1 MSDGSEDQDL
11 ADADLS
17 DEGGNFSVLTEEQRT
32 EREDIVK
39 ALGQRCNALMRYDGK
54 DPALVASALLWCGIS
69 MYAEGAPDITRDD
82 LAFVCASTFDEV
94 KAFLAARQPIQ
105 EKEPGDVSGG

>member
-1 MSDGSEDQDL
+1 MTDNRDV
-11 ADADLS
+11 
-17 DEGGNFSVLTEEQRT
+17 GGNQQHDDGEEDPVFASLTPAQT
-32 EREDIVK
+32 AEREDIIK

-69 MYAEGAPDITRDD
+69 MYAEGAPDITRDQ

-94 KAFLAARQPIQ
+94 KAFFVAREAIAQKGEPI
-105 EKEPGDVSGG
+105 